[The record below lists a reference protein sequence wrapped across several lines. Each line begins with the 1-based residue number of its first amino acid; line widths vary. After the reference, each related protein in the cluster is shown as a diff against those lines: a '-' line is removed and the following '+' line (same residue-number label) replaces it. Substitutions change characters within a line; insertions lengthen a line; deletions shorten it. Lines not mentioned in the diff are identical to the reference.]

1 LFGDDD
7 DDAPGPDA
15 PEKPKPEATAVDEGD
30 ADLEAS
36 DSEDEFADFIER
48 EEGEMPRRKLKS
60 SMTGVRSE
68 QLQDAVDIFGD
79 LGELQ
84 ELFARRN
91 VEAADE
97 GDEEEEEEEED
108 DDAFIAPED
117 GDEEAAAKPRRR
129 RKGKRAAGIGGG
141 LPGRWQSVFEPS
153 IVREQML
160 TAADDAVRRED
171 WPERLQLSPRPGG
184 APEDAQATATW
195 IFDRMMGVGSVRDLP
210 TFGGDLLLNG
220 WNDDESNEDHEARVR
235 YREQTSGGSL
245 PKKEADA
252 VVAAIGDLLQ
262 MVHVEGLEMPY
273 VAQHLKDRVAPL
285 LRGRRDDSRPPP
297 RDASGA
303 VLERRVHRRDVLHEV
318 MEWDE
323 RHARMTRRRKT
334 MVAKIDAVSTLL
346 ERERAD
352 HPDLPV
358 TAALANAAA
367 DAETDEALDDVD
379 AKLALR
385 FDEQLVALSEREA
398 AAAAARGD
406 AKAAERTLRPLNRTQ
421 YAHHVKKGLR
431 DLLPL
436 YGASPESLASGS

>member
-1 LFGDDD
+1 
-7 DDAPGPDA
+7 
-15 PEKPKPEATAVDEGD
+15 
-30 ADLEAS
+30 
-36 DSEDEFADFIER
+36 
-48 EEGEMPRRKLKS
+48 
-60 SMTGVRSE
+60 
-68 QLQDAVDIFGD
+68 
-79 LGELQ
+79 
-84 ELFARRN
+84 
-91 VEAADE
+91 
-97 GDEEEEEEEED
+97 
-108 DDAFIAPED
+108 
-117 GDEEAAAKPRRR
+117 
-129 RKGKRAAGIGGG
+129 
-141 LPGRWQSVFEPS
+141 
-153 IVREQML
+153 
-160 TAADDAVRRED
+160 
-171 WPERLQLSPRPGG
+171 
-184 APEDAQATATW
+184 
-195 IFDRMMGVGSVRDLP
+195 MMGVGSVRDLP

-235 YREQTSGGSL
+235 YREQTSGGML
-245 PKKEADA
+245 PKEEADA

-262 MVHVEGLEMPY
+262 MVHVEGSEMPY

-436 YGASPESLASGS
+436 YGAYARVARRAARELPRRRGGERGAGHVPGGGGFGVRRPGDGVRDVGARAQGFDARRRRRDLRRAGRARVAPRRRAAQGVRLDAADARGHGGDRPVPPSGGRQAPAGEARCAISTGASSRRRSRRTARGSSSFASRCPIAWWMRLSPTPKPRTCSSSPRLWRTPGTRCGARRSSAASGSTW